1 MDNDLTNKDDTNI
14 LIIVPAFNESNNIT
28 KVVNDIRV
36 ENNAWDIL
44 VVNDC
49 SSDNTKEIAERI
61 GKIKLINLCVNLGIG
76 GAVQT
81 GFIYARDNNYDI
93 AIQFDGD
100 GQHRAKEIN
109 KLIEPIINNTTDV
122 VIGSRFLEENNGF
135 KSTKTRRIGILI
147 FQFINSIIIMQKITD
162 NTSGFR
168 AYNRKAI
175 EFLSCNY
182 PMDYPEP
189 ESIILLKRNQ
199 FKIIEIPSLMNER
212 CGGKSSIS
220 GITNVFYMNKVI
232 LSVLMS
238 SIRPKINN

>member
-1 MDNDLTNKDDTNI
+1 MNKGNTKIKI
-14 LIIVPAFNESNNIT
+14 LIIVPAYNESNNIT

-49 SSDNTKEIAERI
+49 STDKTKEVVENITDVE
-61 GKIKLINLCVNLGIG
+61 LIDLCVNLGIG

-122 VIGSRFLEENNGF
+122 VIGSRFLEENKGF

-168 AYNRKAI
+168 AYNRKVI

-189 ESIILLKRNQ
+189 ESIILLKKNQ

-212 CGGKSSIS
+212 RGGKSSIS
-220 GITNVFYMNKVI
+220 GIMNVFYMIKVI

-238 SIRPKINN
+238 SIRPKLNS

>member
-1 MDNDLTNKDDTNI
+1 MNKDDTKI
-14 LIIVPAFNESNNIT
+14 LIIVPAYNESNNIA
-28 KVVNDIRV
+28 KVVNDIRL

-49 SSDNTKEIAERI
+49 SSDNTKEVAERI
-61 GKIKLINLCVNLGIG
+61 DKIKLINLCVNLGIG

-81 GFIYARDNNYDI
+81 GFIYARDHKYDI

-100 GQHRAKEIN
+100 GQHRAKEII
-109 KLIEPIINNTTDV
+109 KLIEPIINDSTDV

-147 FQFINSIIIMQKITD
+147 IQFINWILTKEKVTD

-168 AYNRKAI
+168 AYNQRALRY
-175 EFLSCNY
+175 LSYNY

-189 ESIILLKRNQ
+189 ESIILLIRND
-199 FKIIEIPSLMNER
+199 FKILEVSSLMNNR
-212 CGGKSSIS
+212 VFGKSSIS
-220 GITNVFYMNKVI
+220 GVMSIYYMVKVI
-232 LSVLMS
+232 LSILMTS
-238 SIRPKINN
+238 FRKY